1 MRHND
6 KVELVNGV
14 TTSRIGIGAAPLGGL
29 FTSVSESDGVSV
41 VETALS
47 MGINYF
53 DTAPHYG
60 KGASE
65 ARLGK
70 YLGAHS
76 RDEYVLS
83 TKVGRLLKPVSSE
96 PDPDFLD
103 ADNSVE
109 RVFDFSGDGVERS
122 LKDSLE
128 RMGKGFVEI
137 VFIHDPDDHADWAIT
152 EAFPR
157 LAKLR
162 DEGVIKAIGVGM
174 NQTAIPTR
182 FINETDIDIVL
193 MAGRYTLL
201 DQTGLQELLP
211 AALKKDVSVL
221 AAGVLNSGILANPV
235 AGATYD
241 YMPASS
247 LIIAKAQAIKSFFE
261 EQEINLQQAAL
272 QFPFRHP
279 AVKAI
284 LVGCRT
290 ESEVRS
296 NVTNFDQMVP
306 EKVWDDFDRFLAEY
320 KVKQ

>member
-1 MRHND
+1 M
-6 KVELVNGV
+6 
-14 TTSRIGIGAAPLGGL
+14 GIGAAPLGGL

-41 VETALS
+41 IETALS

-65 ARLGK
+65 TRLGK
-70 YLGAHS
+70 YLAAHP
-76 RDEYVLS
+76 REEYVLS
-83 TKVGRLLKPVSSE
+83 TKVGRLLIPISSE

-103 ADNSVE
+103 ADTSVE

-128 RMGKGFVEI
+128 RMGKDFVEI

-162 DEGVIKAIGVGM
+162 EEGVIRAVGVGM

-193 MAGRYTLL
+193 IAGRYTLL
-201 DQTGLQELLP
+201 DQIGSQELLP
-211 AALKKDVSVL
+211 AALKKGVKII

-241 YMPASS
+241 YTPASD
-247 LIIAKAQAIKSFFE
+247 LMITKAQAIKSFFE
-261 EQEINLQQAAL
+261 EYEINLQQAAL

-290 ESEVRS
+290 DLEVRS
-296 NVTNFDQMVP
+296 NISNFNQKVP

-320 KVKQ
+320 KAG